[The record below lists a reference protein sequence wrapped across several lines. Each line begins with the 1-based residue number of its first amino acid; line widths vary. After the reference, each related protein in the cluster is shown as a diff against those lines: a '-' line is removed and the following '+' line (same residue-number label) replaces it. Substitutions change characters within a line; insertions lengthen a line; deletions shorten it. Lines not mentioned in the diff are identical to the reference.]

1 MSKSSPGLKTVTRKQ
16 LRGLGLSLYHAAAV
30 TKVLKPSTQK
40 GSAYSYS
47 AAEVIN
53 SLRQYIQR
61 SRIKATTRETFKAAL
76 DILLDFIGNVVPVAF
91 GTSTDP
97 ELSRMTR
104 ELMSTISK
112 TNSSLAALKIDA
124 EIRVQSHIK
133 PETTWAYLLIHSPT
147 SQTWLVA

>member
-1 MSKSSPGLKTVTRKQ
+1 MSKFSSELKTVTRKQ

-30 TKVLKPSTQK
+30 TKVLKPSRQQ
-40 GSAYSYS
+40 GSTHLYSTT
-47 AAEVIN
+47 EVIG

-61 SRIKATTRETFKAAL
+61 SRIKATTRETLKAAL
-76 DILLDFIGNVVPVAF
+76 DILLDLIGNVVPVAF

-104 ELMSTISK
+104 ELMTTISK

-124 EIRVQSHIK
+124 EIKVKSHTK
-133 PETTWAYLLIHSPT
+133 PETT
-147 SQTWLVA
+147 